1 MDDKESN
8 DSKKESKV
16 EKTDKEDEKKDDEDN
31 PEKMIKSF
39 NTKDINFKFNIYKKG
54 KRLSKQ
60 LVKLKNNFSNFLYYL
75 STDSPSNNQT
85 INTKTRNNL
94 KIQKNDLKLN
104 TLNNLPSLSTDK
116 TKRSKN
122 LSLTIPKTKNE
133 SKMNQSKKENKKCL
147 FKSVQFRT
155 TNLNK
160 LYGYNKNF
168 YSFKDS
174 LKKNKLIELEK
185 YQEDILRLSSMNL
198 SRDNLLKL
206 YSDLKNLRKI
216 TEEVKPLP
224 PINFKSLIIHSL
236 SKKKKIKIEG
246 FLPKKKKFK
255 DMDEYEKELYKI
267 KTNLNHEKI
276 KVNNK
281 TLYKMYEILP
291 EHVVEKLYIKKRKF

>member
-1 MDDKESN
+1 M
-8 DSKKESKV
+8 
-16 EKTDKEDEKKDDEDN
+16 
-31 PEKMIKSF
+31 
-39 NTKDINFKFNIYKKG
+39 
-54 KRLSKQ
+54 
-60 LVKLKNNFSNFLYYL
+60 
-75 STDSPSNNQT
+75 
-85 INTKTRNNL
+85 
-94 KIQKNDLKLN
+94 
-104 TLNNLPSLSTDK
+104 
-116 TKRSKN
+116 
-122 LSLTIPKTKNE
+122 
-133 SKMNQSKKENKKCL
+133 
-147 FKSVQFRT
+147 
-155 TNLNK
+155 
-160 LYGYNKNF
+160 
-168 YSFKDS
+168 
-174 LKKNKLIELEK
+174 EK